1 MRLRTTMAVLALLAG
16 GAAWGQTGGAV
27 AVPPP
32 PPIVS
37 APLPAPASAAAPAPV
52 TPPPGLVQAQPPVSP
67 GSQAPASGSSD
78 TNMADTAPVISSGW
92 TPGKTALLG
101 VLDKV
106 DGSTAQVSIPVGG
119 QANVGDLQV
128 SVQSCLIRPAGQLP
142 DAAIFLTVEP
152 LANISG
158 PPLFRGWMVR
168 STPGATVVGDA
179 GETFRVIGCS

>member
-1 MRLRTTMAVLALLAG
+1 
-16 GAAWGQTGGAV
+16 
-27 AVPPP
+27 
-32 PPIVS
+32 
-37 APLPAPASAAAPAPV
+37 
-52 TPPPGLVQAQPPVSP
+52 
-67 GSQAPASGSSD
+67 
-78 TNMADTAPVISSGW
+78 MADTAPVISSGW

-106 DGSTAQVSIPVGG
+106 DGSTAQVSILVGG
-119 QANVGDLQV
+119 QANIGDLQV